1 MTYTKPTIPPSDPVA
16 EERIPDAYISEV
28 IDGYRYPYKGAR
40 EAIEHNETPESIMG
54 DSGLQAYIKRLLFLH
69 ILQALGNRPY
79 EVFSGEIGLHIDNN
93 NNLSLDLT
101 IFNRNELTPDKIT
114 TSFVGVIPKIVIE
127 IDVNVESPKLDS
139 IEGYNFLLKKI
150 NRLHAAGVERVI
162 WIFTKDRKIVVTESE
177 KLWHVLDLNE
187 SIDVMEGVA
196 FNLLELLGA
205 EGISLE
211 EDQIDT

>member
-1 MTYTKPTIPPSDPVA
+1 MTYTKSTIPPPDPVA
-16 EERIPDAYISEV
+16 EEHIPDAYISEV

-40 EAIEHNETPESIMG
+40 EAIENDETPESIMG
-54 DSGLQAYIKRLLFLH
+54 DSGLQIFIKD
-69 ILQALGNRPY
+69 ILASYLKSVLSARSY
-79 EVFSGEIGLHIDNN
+79 YVLSGEIGLHIDTN

-162 WIFTKDRKIVVTESE
+162 WIFTRDRKIVVTESE

-187 SIDVMEGVA
+187 PIEVMEGVS
-196 FNLLELLGA
+196 FNLLDLLGA

-211 EDQIDT
+211 EA